1 MNKGKYG
8 IMLLVILIDQAVKA
22 AVRSALQPGESVD
35 AIGSIMSFTYVR
47 NTGAAFSMMSG
58 RTAFLVVLPLIV
70 MILAVWYMEKHKREH
85 WTMYVAL
92 SFIIGGGLSNMADR
106 LIFGYVTDMF
116 DFHFWPVFNVADIFI
131 CTGCGLLI
139 IYIIRFYGRE
149 RDEV

>member
-70 MILAVWYMEKHKREH
+70 MILAV
-85 WTMYVAL
+85 
-92 SFIIGGGLSNMADR
+92 S
-106 LIFGYVTDMF
+106 
-116 DFHFWPVFNVADIFI
+116 
-131 CTGCGLLI
+131 
-139 IYIIRFYGRE
+139 
-149 RDEV
+149 

>member
-116 DFHFWPVFNVADIFI
+116 DFHFWPVFNVAYIFI